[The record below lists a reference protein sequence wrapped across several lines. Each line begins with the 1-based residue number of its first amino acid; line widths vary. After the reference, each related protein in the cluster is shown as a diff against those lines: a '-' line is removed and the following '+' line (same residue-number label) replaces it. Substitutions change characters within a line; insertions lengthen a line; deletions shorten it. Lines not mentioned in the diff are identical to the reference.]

1 MPSPGGDPEGNPG
14 ICTRDDWNYEEW
26 SRARAASEPTMS
38 PDDAKTAEAAEW
50 SAIDI
55 PDYEKPANQRRSK
68 HFPPPPFAQFLKCY
82 AWLNHHDIA

>member
-1 MPSPGGDPEGNPG
+1 
-14 ICTRDDWNYEEW
+14 
-26 SRARAASEPTMS
+26 MS

-68 HFPPPPFAQFLKCY
+68 HSPTPLSSDF
-82 AWLNHHDIA
+82 